1 MSFCRF
7 ITGSILFINIF
18 AEATLFYITMKSY
31 LALMI
36 CLISAIAFCQKKS
49 QPTELKIKG
58 DYSHP
63 ATKTVFPELWSGFQ
77 RQAVVSYNAGNTNV
91 GISYVQQPSKKNKT
105 ALTFYIYPKEY
116 IDNQMLRDEFYS
128 YDYALNQNSNTHV
141 KIKPSF
147 GTLSGD
153 SLKVSSIYS
162 VFKNA
167 LGQQDFFKGVKYVD
181 KNSLLS
187 IYECGGWT
195 FKIRASSDDMTPEQ
209 LKELKDKAENYFG
222 VLQIAFVKPLPVTKV
237 PDILLSASVKRDS
250 MMMNAVSEAAKAKI
264 AYLSQNLDK
273 KELLTGF
280 HDTKID
286 SEVHS
291 LEKML
296 DYYQAHERDW
306 QLHPDTKK
314 YFDEMSRIAQNGRL
328 KDHIYEMY
336 HGLIDYPA
344 GENRTADYIQFK
356 IDQNISEDTN
366 EIFYKIFYNLD

>member
-18 AEATLFYITMKSY
+18 VEATLFYITMKRY

-36 CLISAIAFCQKKS
+36 CLISAFAFCQKKS
-49 QPTELKIKG
+49 PPTELKIKG
-58 DYSHP
+58 DYTHP

-91 GISYVQQPSKKNKT
+91 GISYIHQPSKKNKT
-105 ALTFYIYPKEY
+105 VLTFYIYPKEY

-209 LKELKDKAENYFG
+209 LKELKDKAENYFR
-222 VLQIAFVKPLPVTKV
+222 VLQIASVKPLPITKV

-250 MMMNAVSEAAKAKI
+250 MMMHAVSEAAKAKI
-264 AYLSQNLDK
+264 VYLSQNLDK

-296 DYYQAHERDW
+296 DYYQVHERDW

-314 YFDEMSRIAQNGRL
+314 YFDEMRRIAQNGRL

-366 EIFYKIFYNLD
+366 EIFYNLD